1 MGILDDV
8 PLPQGTHLL
17 LASAGLSTAA
27 GGMSLLQP
35 KKTHE
40 YYFEE
45 EVPGDDDKKE
55 PAPQHKPTT
64 RFDFHRVFAFLYPD
78 QPGFEKVLTARD

>member
-8 PLPQGTHLL
+8 PLPQGKHLL

-64 RFDFHRVFAFLYPD
+64 RFDFHRVFAFLSPTS
-78 QPGFEKVLTARD
+78 PVSRKF